1 MSWNTLKKLS
11 ALLVLCLLCYANA
24 AWLRPVRDIAYSMHW
39 IENSYVEPKSTANL
53 RDAALQGL
61 LESLDPYSA
70 YIPSSALTG
79 FNALFDQQFAGLG
92 IQVEGPPQRPKPTI
106 VATIFHSPAFRAGL
120 RPGDVIREVDG
131 NKVEEAKTMETLS
144 RWLQGPVG
152 STAAILID
160 RAGEPMSFNVPREF
174 VAVESITG
182 DRRKPDGTWEHQLQ
196 VAPDILYLHIELFGE
211 RTAAELR
218 ELLSKATSCKGLIID
233 LRDNSGGLLDAAVEV
248 CDMFLEDG
256 PIVSTNGRENNAQTD
271 TAYASAGT
279 LLPTSTPICIL
290 INRES
295 ASASEV
301 VAACLKD
308 RKRAIVVGERSYGK
322 GNVQSIVP
330 VLGGSAAIRLTT
342 AYYFPPSGRR
352 IHKRPNDSPDDE
364 WGVLPDTQGLVGLS
378 QEDEVASQKR
388 FQTRSDPLRNGLI
401 TDHPLA
407 QVEDP
412 NDSQFELDKP
422 LARAVEL
429 LRSQVPTP

>member
-11 ALLVLCLLCYANA
+11 ALLILCLLCYANA

-39 IENSYVEPKSTANL
+39 IENSYVEPKSTNNL
-53 RDAALQGL
+53 RDAALQGM

-70 YIPSSALTG
+70 YIPSSALTS

-92 IQVEGPPQRPKPTI
+92 IQIEGPPQRPKPTI
-106 VATIFHSPAFRAGL
+106 IATIFHSPAFRTGL
-120 RPGDVIREVDG
+120 RPGDVIQEVDG
-131 NKVEEAKTMETLS
+131 NKVETAPDMDTLS

-152 STAAILID
+152 STASILIE
-160 RAGEPMSFNVPREF
+160 RAGESMSFDVPREY

-196 VAPDILYLHIELFGE
+196 VASDILYLHIELFGE

-218 ELLSKATSCKGLIID
+218 EILSNASPCKGLIID

-256 PIVSTNGRENNAQTD
+256 PIVSTHGRENNAQID
-271 TAYASAGT
+271 TAYATPGS
-279 LLPTSTPICIL
+279 LLPASVPICIL
-290 INRES
+290 INKES

-308 RKRAIVVGERSYGK
+308 RKRAIVLGERSYGK

-342 AYYFPPSGRR
+342 AYYYPPSGRR
-352 IHKRPNDSPDDE
+352 IHKRPNDSSDDE
-364 WGVLPDTQGLVGLS
+364 WGVLPDPQGLVSLS
-378 QEDEVASQKR
+378 PEDEAASQKR
-388 FQTRSDPLRNGLI
+388 FQLRSDPLRNGLI

-407 QVEDP
+407 QIEDP
-412 NDSQFELDKP
+412 NDSRFELDKP
-422 LARAVEL
+422 LARAVEI
-429 LRSQVPTP
+429 LRSHDITP